1 MIREDSL
8 KVTAALSLALLA
20 QCSVL
25 YRTMRNSIKKVVCL
39 WIILLVIS
47 GLTACDDKK
56 QQVAAAG
63 DHAVLEQ
70 LAEAY
75 RKVSEKY
82 PVQPQAM
89 PPGGRKK
96 FLDTVFKQAGYSYSA
111 TLIAMGQS
119 VADSSNQ
126 EKRDLV
132 ELLLLPVKGV
142 SNEVRADLY
151 TDDELVAMQRLQ
163 TGFR

>member
-1 MIREDSL
+1 LLAI
-8 KVTAALSLALLA
+8 LSLA
-20 QCSVL
+20 
-25 YRTMRNSIKKVVCL
+25 
-39 WIILLVIS
+39 
-47 GLTACDDKK
+47 ACDDKNRL
-56 QQVAAAG
+56 VAPAG

-75 RKVSEKY
+75 RNVGEKY

-89 PPGGRKK
+89 PPGGRKEFVDK
-96 FLDTVFKQAGYSYSA
+96 VFTLAGYHYSA

-119 VADSSNQ
+119 AADSSNQ
-126 EKRDLV
+126 EQRDLV

-163 TGFR
+163 INFR